1 MKVLTRLTALL
12 GALVL
17 SGAALSGT
25 AFAMEPRDPWGHA
38 VPAAVPASA
47 SPSNVA
53 PAIVAG
59 VGPSTLQVIGLMLC
73 AAVIASILT
82 VVVLHRPRMHAQ
94 GIS

>member
-1 MKVLTRLTALL
+1 MKVLTRVAAVL
-12 GALVL
+12 GMLIL

-38 VPAAVPASA
+38 VAPASA
-47 SPSNVA
+47 PPSNLVH
-53 PAIVAG
+53 V

-82 VVVLHRPRMHAQ
+82 AFVLHRPRMHAQ

>member
-1 MKVLTRLTALL
+1 MKVLTRLAALL
-12 GALVL
+12 GTLIL

-38 VPAAVPASA
+38 VPAAVPASTP
-47 SPSNVA
+47 PSNLVH
-53 PAIVAG
+53 V

-73 AAVIASILT
+73 AAVIASLLT
-82 VVVLHRPRMHAQ
+82 AAVLHRPRIHAQ

>member
-1 MKVLTRLTALL
+1 MKLLTRLAAVL
-12 GALVL
+12 GTLVL
-17 SGAALSGT
+17 SGVALSGT
-25 AFAMEPRDPWGHA
+25 AFAMQPRDPWGHS

-47 SPSNVA
+47 PPSNVA
-53 PAIVAG
+53 PSIVHT

-82 VVVLHRPRMHAQ
+82 AIVLHRPHLHAQ

>member
-1 MKVLTRLTALL
+1 MKLLTRLAAPL
-12 GALVL
+12 GTLIL
-17 SGAALSGT
+17 FGAALSST

-38 VPAAVPASA
+38 VPTAVPASA
-47 SPSNVA
+47 PPLNSAPS
-53 PAIVAG
+53 IVHA

-82 VVVLHRPRMHAQ
+82 AIVLHRPRMHAQ

>member
-1 MKVLTRLTALL
+1 MKVLTRLAALL
-12 GALVL
+12 GTLIL
-17 SGAALSGT
+17 SVVALSGT

-38 VPAAVPASA
+38 VAPEVPANA

-53 PAIVAG
+53 PSIVHA

>member
-1 MKVLTRLTALL
+1 MKVLTHLAALL
-12 GALVL
+12 GTLIL
-17 SGAALSGT
+17 SVVALSGT

-53 PAIVAG
+53 PSIVAG